1 MTYTAPAT
9 PPGLRDSRRL
19 AGFLLLLA
27 AILFVISVRYHSLHP
42 AMGYLKAFS
51 EAAMVGG
58 LADWF
63 AVTALFRRP
72 LGLPIPHT
80 AIIPRKQDKLAD
92 ELGVFVAGNFLHGRA
107 IAQRIYQ
114 ARPGG
119 RICRWLAQ
127 PANRALWQPW
137 LAAQIPALLKA
148 VPPQQ
153 VARLGS
159 RLVYSQYDG
168 AKLGQA
174 LAALM
179 QILRQQG
186 LDRPLLRALLQQM
199 RLWLQQDQTRELL
212 EENLRQWAGHVPA
225 GTASAWDKIKAGFKS
240 SIAERVDDWVA
251 GQTLEW
257 ADSYLAAVLADD
269 KHPLWQAY
277 GRQFDSVV
285 LDLQHSPTWHRRLQ
299 EGKQQL
305 ALSPALQDNFCQMW
319 QQLGAWGER
328 RAGDPQWQA
337 QLARLIDP
345 LLLQAAESPPW
356 LRRIDARLAWWLR
369 TLIERYKHH
378 GARFV
383 ADKVKAW
390 DSRQM
395 VEKLEHSVGRDLQF
409 IRINGTLVGGLAGLV
424 IHAVGQLLA

>member
-1 MTYTAPAT
+1 MTQPT
-9 PPGLRDSRRL
+9 PPGLRNSRRL
-19 AGFLLLLA
+19 AGFLLLTA
-27 AILFVISVRYHSLHP
+27 AVLWLISLRHPNLHP

-80 AIIPRKQDKLAD
+80 AILPRKQDKLAE
-92 ELGVFVAGNFLHGRA
+92 ELGRFVAGNFLHGRA
-107 IAQRIYQ
+107 IARRIYQ
-114 ARPGG
+114 ARPGSK
-119 RICRWLAQ
+119 ICRWLVQ

-137 LAAQIPALLKA
+137 IAAQLPAILKA
-148 VPPQQ
+148 LPPEQA
-153 VARLGS
+153 ARLGS
-159 RLVYSQYDG
+159 RLIDSQYNG
-168 AKLGQA
+168 ARLGQT

-179 QILRQQG
+179 QLLRQQD
-186 LDRPLLRALLQQM
+186 LDRPLLRALLQQI

-212 EENLRQWAGHVPA
+212 EANLRQWAGHVPA
-225 GTASAWDKIKAGFKS
+225 DTASAWDKIKAGFKS

-269 KHPLWQAY
+269 GHPLWQAY
-277 GRQFDSVV
+277 GRQFDTVV

-299 EGKQQL
+299 EGKRQL
-305 ALSPALQDNFCQMW
+305 AHSPALQHSLGQIW
-319 QQLGAWGER
+319 RQLGEWSGRSA
-328 RAGDPQWQA
+328 DNPQWQA
-337 QLARLIDP
+337 QLARLLDP
-345 LLLQAAESPPW
+345 LLQQAAESPPW

-369 TLIERYKHH
+369 ALIERYKHQ

-395 VEKLEHSVGRDLQF
+395 VEKLEHGVGRDLQF
-409 IRINGTLVGGLAGLV
+409 IRINGTLVGGLAGLA
-424 IHAVGQLLA
+424 IHAAGQWLA